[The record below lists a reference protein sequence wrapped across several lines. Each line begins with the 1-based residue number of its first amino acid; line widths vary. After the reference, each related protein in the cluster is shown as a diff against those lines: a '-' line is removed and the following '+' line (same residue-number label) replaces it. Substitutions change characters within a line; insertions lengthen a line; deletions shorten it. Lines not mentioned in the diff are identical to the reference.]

1 LDRLEALALT
11 RPSAV
16 QAASFD
22 KISSGNDTIVGGE
35 TGSGKTLAYLLPL
48 LDNILT
54 SKQEGVEYDY
64 AKAIILVPNKELVNQ
79 VVRMACDLCGGRAN
93 SLVWGTS
100 GGGVDFRDSLEV
112 AAKGDT
118 ETNDVDPKDIVRI
131 GVMPGGLGTP
141 NDYKPFRSAIGL
153 GGSDA
158 PIDLVITTPA
168 SLGPLALSPKNIDMF
183 ADVETLVI
191 DEADMLLDGGY
202 IRQLDNVLMGFR
214 RADRLDD
221 SYGVRKTQHVF
232 VAATLPDMGL
242 KSVDAYMNRR
252 FPHAERITMAGM
264 HNARHYGLRE
274 QTKWI
279 ADTGMGNKGRLELV
293 VEMLT
298 NPDHSDSL
306 IGEKVMIFLNSV
318 QDVDGATNA
327 LRYVFLQHHK
337 HSALKIALIHKHLF
351 PIFMFHFFY
360 FTSNL

>member
-1 LDRLEALALT
+1 
-11 RPSAV
+11 
-16 QAASFD
+16 
-22 KISSGNDTIVGGE
+22 
-35 TGSGKTLAYLLPL
+35 
-48 LDNILT
+48 
-54 SKQEGVEYDY
+54 
-64 AKAIILVPNKELVNQ
+64 
-79 VVRMACDLCGGRAN
+79 
-93 SLVWGTS
+93 
-100 GGGVDFRDSLEV
+100 
-112 AAKGDT
+112 
-118 ETNDVDPKDIVRI
+118 
-131 GVMPGGLGTP
+131 
-141 NDYKPFRSAIGL
+141 
-153 GGSDA
+153 
-158 PIDLVITTPA
+158 
-168 SLGPLALSPKNIDMF
+168 
-183 ADVETLVI
+183 
-191 DEADMLLDGGY
+191 MLLDGGY

-351 PIFMFHFFY
+351 PTFMFHFFY